1 MKVNHFED
9 AEQAAVPM
17 DGAVGCQMR
26 RLLGPEDGTPTFAM
40 RQFEVAPGG
49 HTPRHSHPYEHE
61 VFVLEGEGVV
71 VEGEQEH
78 PLAAGD
84 VIFVVPDEIH
94 QFRNT
99 GPQPLKF
106 LCLVPNSAMTAAGA
120 ASVRLA
126 DACTTSGKAHA
137 NAK

>member
-1 MKVNHFED
+1 MKVNHFE
-9 AEQAAVPM
+9 QAVQAVVPM
-17 DGAVGCQMR
+17 EGAVGCQMR

-61 VFVLEGEGVV
+61 VFVLEGAGVV
-71 VEGEQEH
+71 VEGEREH

-84 VIFVVPDEIH
+84 VIFVVPGEIH

-99 GPQPLKF
+99 GQQPLKF
-106 LCLVPNSAMTAAGA
+106 LCLVPNSAMTPAGA
-120 ASVRLA
+120 ASVQLA
-126 DACTTSGKAHA
+126 DACTTSGGAHRPD
-137 NAK
+137 